1 MSRKRSARLQSSCFG
16 RWTGTT
22 AILGRPTNITTFDR
36 RSLGEEGRRYGDVEI
51 PFFKDNE
58 NIVDLRA
65 RTIRPDGSMVNFDGK
80 VYEKEIVKARG
91 IKYLAKTFTLS
102 DVQPFSCS
110 PSSAVSFRRSAPGK
124 FPHTPYGVGAANQE
138 GKETK
143 NEHRVT

>member
-1 MSRKRSARLQSSCFG
+1 M
-16 RWTGTT
+16 
-22 AILGRPTNITTFDR
+22 
-36 RSLGEEGRRYGDVEI
+36 EI